1 MRTDTTIDRA
11 KLKDI
16 SIMDSVED
24 IFTKC
29 INNMLVCIGDDPSRE
44 GLKRT
49 PQRVFKAW
57 DEIFEGMNYTNDEIA
72 DKYNVCFEDVES
84 GDLVVE
90 GHIPIYSMCEHHL
103 LPMYNAYVSVG
114 YIPNGKVIGLSKI
127 ARIAEMCAKRPQLQ
141 ERIGTDIAEVLQKVL
156 GTEDVIVVIEGEHAC
171 MTMRGVKKPGTVTRT
186 AAMRGRFDSDHAL
199 RSEFYDLIRK

>member
-11 KLKDI
+11 KLKNI
-16 SIMDSVED
+16 SVMDSVED

>member
-11 KLKDI
+11 KLKNI
-16 SIMDSVED
+16 SVMDSVED

-103 LPMYNAYVSVG
+103 
-114 YIPNGKVIGLSKI
+114 
-127 ARIAEMCAKRPQLQ
+127 
-141 ERIGTDIAEVLQKVL
+141 
-156 GTEDVIVVIEGEHAC
+156 
-171 MTMRGVKKPGTVTRT
+171 
-186 AAMRGRFDSDHAL
+186 
-199 RSEFYDLIRK
+199 